1 MTSVVLDASAV
12 LAFVNGEP
20 GGELVAPKLLGG
32 LMSAVNYSEVLKKS
46 VERGGSA
53 QVARLLLQRAQIQ
66 VVAFD
71 ERHAVEAAALVA
83 STQAFG
89 LSFADRA
96 CLALG
101 VLTNAAVFTADQDM
115 AKVSLPVEVIMIRNR
130 STTKAKKQ

>member
-20 GGELVAPKLLGG
+20 GGERVAPKLLGG

-46 VERGGSA
+46 VERGGSV
-53 QVARLLLQRAQIQ
+53 QVTRLLLQRAQIQ

-71 ERHAVEAAALVA
+71 ERQAVEAAALVTA
-83 STQAFG
+83 TQPHG

-101 VLTNAAVFTADQDM
+101 LLRKAAVYTADQDM
-115 AKVSLPVEVIMIRNR
+115 ATVSLPVEVIMIRSR
-130 STTKAKKQ
+130 VGAKAKKQ